1 MSLFLTIVVIMLL
14 FANPPLTESMSSL
27 ITYELDHEF
36 AGDLASLGIEY
47 QSSDD
52 NDFEIV
58 VTIDKWNV
66 DDDVFTF
73 LEDNCNSYC

>member
-1 MSLFLTIVVIMLL
+1 
-14 FANPPLTESMSSL
+14 MSSL

-47 QSSDD
+47 QSSND
-52 NDFEIV
+52 NDYEIV

>member
-1 MSLFLTIVVIMLL
+1 
-14 FANPPLTESMSSL
+14 MSSL

-47 QSSDD
+47 QASNE
-52 NDFEIV
+52 NDYEIV

-66 DDDVFTF
+66 DDDVFIF

>member
-1 MSLFLTIVVIMLL
+1 
-14 FANPPLTESMSSL
+14 MSSL

-36 AGDLASLGIEY
+36 AGDLSSLGIEY

-66 DDDVFTF
+66 DDDVFIF

>member
-1 MSLFLTIVVIMLL
+1 MSPF
-14 FANPPLTESMSSL
+14 

-47 QSSDD
+47 QSSND
-52 NDFEIV
+52 NDYEIV
-58 VTIDKWNV
+58 CTINKWQV
-66 DDDVFTF
+66 DDDVFIF

>member
-1 MSLFLTIVVIMLL
+1 
-14 FANPPLTESMSSL
+14 MSSL

-52 NDFEIV
+52 NDYEIV

-66 DDDVFTF
+66 GDDVFTF

>member
-1 MSLFLTIVVIMLL
+1 MSPF
-14 FANPPLTESMSSL
+14 

-47 QSSDD
+47 QSSSE
-52 NDFEIV
+52 NDYEIV

-66 DDDVFTF
+66 DDDVFIF

>member
-1 MSLFLTIVVIMLL
+1 
-14 FANPPLTESMSSL
+14 MSSL

-66 DDDVFTF
+66 DDDVFIF